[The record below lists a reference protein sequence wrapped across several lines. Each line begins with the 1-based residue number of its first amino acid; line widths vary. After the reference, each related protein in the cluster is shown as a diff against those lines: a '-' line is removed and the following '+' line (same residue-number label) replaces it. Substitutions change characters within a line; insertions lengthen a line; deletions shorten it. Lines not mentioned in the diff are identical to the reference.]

1 MQNDLF
7 LSERSH
13 PLRPV
18 SLLGAPFQ
26 GSPKFVVF
34 SKQLTIADLFIAP
47 QRRNDRNG
55 HEAITQA
62 QIIL

>member
-7 LSERSH
+7 LSERFH

-26 GSPKFVVF
+26 GSPNFVVVL
-34 SKQLTIADLFIAP
+34 KQLTIADLFIAP
-47 QRRNDRNG
+47 QR
-55 HEAITQA
+55 
-62 QIIL
+62 